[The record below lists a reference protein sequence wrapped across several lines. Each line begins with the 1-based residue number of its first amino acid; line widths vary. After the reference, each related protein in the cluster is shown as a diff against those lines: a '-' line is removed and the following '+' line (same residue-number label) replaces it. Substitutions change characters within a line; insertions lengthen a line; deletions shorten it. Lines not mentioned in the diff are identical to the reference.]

1 MPVLRCRWLLTLS
14 LLGVPGVARA
24 SDAVAA
30 QALFDEAKEMMTE
43 GRYTAACPKFAE
55 SQQADPGLGT
65 QFHLADCWQHVGR
78 MASAWALFRDVE
90 SQAHARGETG
100 RQRVAHDRAEALEPF
115 LPRLVI
121 QPHQGDATAPLS
133 IRRDGVEIGREQWG
147 AAVPI
152 DPGAHAVAFS
162 APGKQPWGTSVE
174 VPMDGKIVTV
184 DLPPLSTLPGAV
196 PVAAA
201 SPSRPPAA
209 VAPTTQANAPG
220 VASMMPGGPA
230 ETPVVVENRGGVQ
243 RGIGWLLV
251 GAGAVAIGSAT
262 YFTTQWLSYR
272 HQADPHCAGN
282 LCDPVGAQLRSNGAT
297 QGHAGII
304 AGGGGAVALIVGTV
318 LVLTAPGPRVVSTP
332 AARVEVV
339 PILDAHRA
347 GLGLSGAW

>member
-1 MPVLRCRWLLTLS
+1 MPVPRRRWLLTLS
-14 LLGVPGVARA
+14 LLCVPGVARA
-24 SDAVAA
+24 NDAVAA
-30 QALFDEAKEMMTE
+30 QTLFDEAKELMAQ

-90 SQAHARGETG
+90 SQAQSRGETG
-100 RQRVAHDRAEALEPF
+100 RQRVAHDRASALEPF

-121 QPHQGDATAPLS
+121 QPHEGDATAPLS

-152 DPGAHAVAFS
+152 DPGSHAVALY
-162 APGKQPWGTSVE
+162 APGKQPWGTAVE
-174 VPMDGKIVTV
+174 VPIDGKIVTV
-184 DLPPLSTLPGAV
+184 DLPPLSTLPSAV

-209 VAPTTQANAPG
+209 LPGTTPTNAPG
-220 VASMMPGGPA
+220 VTSMMPEAPA
-230 ETPVVVENRGGVQ
+230 ETPVVENRGGLQ
-243 RGIGWLLV
+243 RGIGWFLV
-251 GAGAVAIGSAT
+251 GAGAVGVGSAA

-282 LCDPVGAQLRSNGAT
+282 LCDPVGTQLRSNGTT
-297 QGHAGII
+297 QGRAAIVAG
-304 AGGGGAVALIVGTV
+304 AGGGVALIVGAV
-318 LVLTAPGPRVVSTP
+318 LVAMAPAPRVVATP
-332 AARVEVV
+332 TARVEVV
-339 PILDAHRA
+339 PIVDAHRG
-347 GLGLSGAW
+347 GLGLSGVW